1 MEYTPEKAAQ
11 IINACAVLHNMC
23 IQARLPDPPEPA
35 EAIMALEDNNEHE
48 AVQPLAEG
56 RALFHQGQR
65 IRERL
70 VDRIL

>member
-1 MEYTPEKAAQ
+1 
-11 IINACAVLHNMC
+11 MC
-23 IQARLPDPPEPA
+23 IQAGLPDPSESA